1 MWSELGRIGSAAA
14 GALLLAGGLL
24 SKPALA
30 DIDGQSTFI
39 TEDKSMAFG
48 FTVPDIIDDDFFFTI
63 RFPKEYSWGAVGLGS
78 EDMDGALV
86 LMVYANE
93 DGTNVTFSPRYA
105 RGRFEPTY
113 YPNFEYITLPGT
125 GIVDDHLV
133 LSAHCLSGCR
143 SWPGGYIDV
152 SDQNQKAIFA
162 LGPKESYRS
171 NDPAAPLRFHSR
183 YGSFK
188 IDMGSTKGTADAP
201 EVSDD
206 STNQGT
212 EPHLQKNG
220 RWDAKSTMHA
230 VVMILVFVVMLPLGV
245 FILRVGNS
253 PKWHAVNQF
262 ISLLGGLAGFALGVV
277 TSFHYQRVTNAI
289 LEPLLDRS
297 RKFVSAHQ
305 IIGYLVIAGL
315 IGQFV
320 VGVMHHLRY
329 KRREITGK
337 LTPLHIWVGRI
348 VIFLGSINA
357 FLGFQFALASM
368 RNLILAGLILLL
380 TAVISLF
387 TFHKGLRARIRRSSA
402 GFVFPNS
409 SSKGHNPE
417 PWRASGLDEDA
428 VPYRDSVGADGTT
441 KRGDGATDLGRRE
454 YSPSPAQ
461 IGLMDVNATR
471 VARNNNDLGPVQ
483 STRDF
488 V

>member
-1 MWSELGRIGSAAA
+1 
-14 GALLLAGGLL
+14 
-24 SKPALA
+24 
-30 DIDGQSTFI
+30 
-39 TEDKSMAFG
+39 
-48 FTVPDIIDDDFFFTI
+48 
-63 RFPKEYSWGAVGLGS
+63 
-78 EDMDGALV
+78 
-86 LMVYANE
+86 
-93 DGTNVTFSPRYA
+93 
-105 RGRFEPTY
+105 
-113 YPNFEYITLPGT
+113 
-125 GIVDDHLV
+125 
-133 LSAHCLSGCR
+133 
-143 SWPGGYIDV
+143 
-152 SDQNQKAIFA
+152 
-162 LGPKESYRS
+162 
-171 NDPAAPLRFHSR
+171 
-183 YGSFK
+183 
-188 IDMGSTKGTADAP
+188 
-201 EVSDD
+201 
-206 STNQGT
+206 
-212 EPHLQKNG
+212 
-220 RWDAKSTMHA
+220 
-230 VVMILVFVVMLPLGV
+230 
-245 FILRVGNS
+245 
-253 PKWHAVNQF
+253 
-262 ISLLGGLAGFALGVV
+262 
-277 TSFHYQRVTNAI
+277 
-289 LEPLLDRS
+289 
-297 RKFVSAHQ
+297 
-305 IIGYLVIAGL
+305 
-315 IGQFV
+315 
-320 VGVMHHLRY
+320 MHHLRY

-357 FLGFQFALASM
+357 FLYVSLPPVTSRPHANVPRSGFQFALASM